1 IASAPLLRAASATAA
16 SLSMRRAASS
26 RRAPSAAKARAVAAP
41 MPDEAP
47 VTKTIFP
54 LRVMTLSYL
63 TLAGF
68 GAGFGAGFCTPLCHA
83 ILAHR
88 PILAAEAG
96 LLSLGKDFRQ
106 VVSKTESGSA
116 TRGGF
121 TE

>member
-1 IASAPLLRAASATAA
+1 MASAPLLRAASATTA

-26 RRAPSAAKARAVAAP
+26 RRAPSAAKARAEAAP

-63 TLAGF
+63 TLV
-68 GAGFGAGFCTPLCHA
+68 GFGAGFCTPLRHA
-83 ILAHR
+83 VLAHR

-96 LLSLGKDFRQ
+96 LLGLTEDFRQ

-116 TRGGF
+116 TRGSF
-121 TE
+121 AE